1 MPTVVTGRHAGL
13 SADAMNDARTVKGFL
28 VGLVV
33 AGPVAFFVISSKQPA
48 PAPAPA
54 PAMPPMAA
62 PAFAPPQPAPSQ
74 PASPREAADELFNVA
89 MMASEKNDQATLA
102 QALPQAIA
110 AYRALGSLDGDAT
123 YHLAALELT
132 GGRDAEAR
140 ATCATLLTANPNHLL
155 ALGISMQAAERAGD
169 AMARRDFA
177 ERLMK
182 GYDAEAVRQLPEY
195 RDHQRMLPNYRAD
208 AMAALK

>member
-1 MPTVVTGRHAGL
+1 
-13 SADAMNDARTVKGFL
+13 MNDARTVKGFL